1 MHCVLDHLLAPL
13 EALQE
18 GLRVLKP
25 GGLIG
30 VRCPMGGDV
39 YEPTEPL
46 LIRGFELYERLR
58 EHNGSERSLGRRLRG
73 LHVKAGFVRVEASA
87 SCDCHGSPD
96 GVKFWGER
104 VATALTNPPISQQL
118 VELGWTEPDELEQ
131 IAASWRSWSEDPGAF
146 YAKPCGEA
154 VGWK

>member
-46 LIRGFELYERLR
+46 LIRGFELSLESAIGYTDS
-58 EHNGSERSLGRRLRG
+58 SES
-73 LHVKAGFVRVEASA
+73 V
-87 SCDCHGSPD
+87 
-96 GVKFWGER
+96 
-104 VATALTNPPISQQL
+104 L
-118 VELGWTEPDELEQ
+118 VHRAQTTH
-131 IAASWRSWSEDPGAF
+131 
-146 YAKPCGEA
+146 
-154 VGWK
+154 